1 MLVAAVVLLVVG
13 GGTLATYLW
22 DEDEMPLLA
31 RLAAGVALGLTVWG
45 LAGFAFAFALGL
57 KGITVACATVVVAA
71 PLALLAKRARH
82 DRVVAD
88 LAAVPGAIR
97 RAPAQAAALAVMA
110 VALLV
115 VFQGALYEKAGSV
128 YTSDHHNLGDLPF
141 HVGIVTGFQYGE
153 NIPPEHPEL
162 SGARLT
168 YPFLVDFVA
177 AMLMRA
183 GASLRTAFF
192 VENGLL
198 VLALLGLLFHWA
210 RRLTGDR
217 GAALLVPPLV
227 LLNGGLGFWMFVRDA
242 YRAEAGLFRHL
253 MHLGHDFTIL
263 AQGDVAS
270 PIGTLRWGNSITT
283 LFLTQRAFLMGLPL
297 ALLAWTLMWEALR
310 ERPAGDASGGTRQ
323 MRHLIAAGV
332 LTGLLPLVHT
342 HSFAV
347 LLAAAVCWMAFF
359 VRRPGWLRFSL
370 ATMVTAMPSL
380 IWLLAGSG
388 MAASAFVGRQ
398 MGWDR
403 GGDNGFWFWLYNTGL
418 VIPALV
424 VALVWRGR
432 QPVVR
437 RDLAIFLLPF
447 AGCFIVPNLL
457 RLAPWIWDNIKF
469 LFYWYVASTPVLALL
484 VVRLWRRREAWT
496 RYVAAVLL
504 LSMTLAGA
512 LDVWRVVTRQLAQ
525 RIFDA
530 PSAVFAQ
537 AVRESTAPRAVILRM
552 PTYNHAVLLSGRR
565 SYLGYTGHIV
575 SQGLDPGDRE
585 GVIQAAY
592 LAYPDALERA
602 RAAGVEYVVVGPMER
617 AGLTV
622 REAELGSLT
631 QVASAH
637 DYRLLRITAR

>member
-1 MLVAAVVLLVVG
+1 MLVAAVVLLVVA

-31 RLAAGVALGLTVWG
+31 RLVAGVALGLAVWG
-45 LAGFAFAFALGL
+45 LVGFALALALGL
-57 KGITVACATVVVAA
+57 KGITVAGATVVAAA
-71 PLALLAKRARH
+71 PLALLASRARH

-88 LAAVPGAIR
+88 LAAVPAAIR
-97 RAPAQAAALAVMA
+97 QAPGQAAVLGAMA
-110 VALLV
+110 IALLV
-115 VFQGALYEKAGSV
+115 VFQGAIYERAGAI

-192 VENGLL
+192 LENGLL
-198 VLALLGLLFHWA
+198 ALALLGLLYYWG

-217 GAALLVPPLV
+217 TAALLVPPLV

-242 YRAEAGLFRHL
+242 YHSEGGLLREL
-253 MHLGHDFTIL
+253 MHLTHDFTIL
-263 AQGDVAS
+263 SQGDVNS
-270 PIGTLRWGNSITT
+270 PIGSLRWGNSITT

-297 ALLAWTLMWEALR
+297 AILAWTLVWEVIR
-310 ERPAGDASGGTRQ
+310 ERPSGDARREARR

-332 LTGLLPLVHT
+332 VTGLLPLVHT

-347 LLAAAVCWMAFF
+347 IVAAAVCWMALFAT
-359 VRRPGWLRFSL
+359 RPGWLRF
-370 ATMVTAMPSL
+370 AEAVIVTAAPSL
-380 IWLLAGSG
+380 VWLLAGSG
-388 MAASAFVGRQ
+388 MAASAFLGWQVA
-398 MGWDR
+398 WDR

-418 VIPALV
+418 VIPVLV
-424 VALVWRGR
+424 AAFAWRGR
-432 QPVVR
+432 EPVVR
-437 RDLAIFLLPF
+437 RDLALLLLPF
-447 AGCFIVPNLL
+447 AGCFIVPNFL

-484 VVRLWRRREAWT
+484 VVRLWRRREPWT
-496 RYVAAVLL
+496 GLAAAILF
-504 LSMTLAGA
+504 LSMTLAGG
-512 LDVWRVVTRQLAQ
+512 LDVWRVTSRQFAQ

-530 PSAVFAQ
+530 PSIAFART
-537 AVRESTAPRAVILRM
+537 VRENTPPRAVILRL
-552 PTYNHAVLLSGRR
+552 PTHNHAVLLTGRR
-565 SYLGYTGHIV
+565 SYLGYTGHIF
-575 SQGLDPGDRE
+575 SQGLDPGQRE
-585 GVIQAAY
+585 TTIQALYRGSPEAI
-592 LAYPDALERA
+592 EVA

-617 AGLTV
+617 SALTV
-622 REAELGSLT
+622 REAALDSLP

-637 DYRLLRITAR
+637 DYRLLRIPER